1 MFSPLRLSLL
11 ELGICWAQVRTVF
24 FPSQNAD
31 VGDYETLSDAIEQSF
46 QRRPID
52 VVVCN
57 VGWVRVVYID
67 EIPIKE
73 LHETIN
79 TNLSGMVNTLHVAL
93 RLMKHRTDR
102 GHARPPMSVVL
113 VSSLAGLV
121 SFIQMLL
128 DFGLQMVLFL

>member
-1 MFSPLRLSLL
+1 M
-11 ELGICWAQVRTVF
+11 
-24 FPSQNAD
+24 
-31 VGDYETLSDAIEQSF
+31 GDYETLSDAIEQSF

-57 VGWVRVVYID
+57 AGWARVGYID
-67 EIPIKE
+67 ELPIKD
-73 LHETIN
+73 LHGTVN

-121 SFIQMLL
+121 SFFQML
-128 DFGLQMVLFL
+128 

>member
-1 MFSPLRLSLL
+1 M
-11 ELGICWAQVRTVF
+11 ELGICWAQVRTGF
-24 FPSQNAD
+24 FPSQIAD

-46 QRRPID
+46 QWRPID

-57 VGWVRVVYID
+57 AGWARVGYID

-93 RLMKHRTDR
+93 RLMKHRTDQ
-102 GHARPPMSVVL
+102 GNARPAMSVVL

-121 SFIQMLL
+121 SFFQML
-128 DFGLQMVLFL
+128 